1 MIIRKPIDLKVKDLF
16 PNPFRKG
23 VLGYI
28 TSNENPLSK
37 LIYEIFKYLN
47 PGLVVPDYKKYADL
61 HFNSLYGERKLSCLA
76 VMLLDKTVEEEYHAE
91 IYTIDTPGNFVLSDG
106 KFVVTYKIIEDF
118 ISKTLINILSDLY
131 YNKWN
136 KVFETY
142 KLDYDVLSPYNM
154 SITDNT
160 EDTMTSNDKFN
171 TSRDNRQEGT
181 ENSTNNDNTQSSVY
195 AYNSATASPNENSTT
210 DTSLNSTTTQNNT
223 TTGNDNR
230 DYTRD
235 NSIKKTITRKGNIGN
250 TLPQEMIERQR
261 KLLDTLLY
269 DIIFK
274 DIATVIS
281 RERYN
286 Y

>member
-28 TSNENPLSK
+28 TSKPSNLGV
-37 LIYEIFKYLN
+37 LIDTIFKYFQGN
-47 PGLVVPDYKKYADL
+47 STDPNYIKYSDL
-61 HFNSLYGERKLSCLA
+61 YFNSLYGERKLSSLS
-76 VMLLDKTVEEEYHAE
+76 VTLLDKTVEEEYHAE

-118 ISKTLINILSDLY
+118 ISKTLINIISNKY
-131 YNKWN
+131 YNKWY

-142 KLDYDVLSPYNM
+142 KLDYEVLSPYNI

-181 ENSTNNDNTQSSVY
+181 ENSTNNDNTQSNVY
-195 AYNSATASPNENSTT
+195 AYNSVTASPNENSTT
-210 DTSLNSTTTQNNT
+210 VTSLNSTTTQNNT

>member
-28 TSNENPLSK
+28 TSKISDLGF
-37 LIYEIFKYLN
+37 LIDTIFKYFQ
-47 PGLVVPDYKKYADL
+47 GKSTDSDYIKYADL

-76 VMLLDKTVEEEYHAE
+76 VMLLNKTVEEEYHAE

-118 ISKTLINILSDLY
+118 ISKTLINIISNKY

-171 TSRDNRQEGT
+171 TSRDNKQEGT
-181 ENSTNNDNTQSSVY
+181 ENSTNNDNTQSNVY

-210 DTSLNSTTTQNNT
+210 DTTLNSTTTQNNT

>member
-28 TSNENPLSK
+28 TSKISDLGV
-37 LIYEIFKYLN
+37 LIDTIFKYFQGN
-47 PGLVVPDYKKYADL
+47 STDPDYIKYADL

-76 VMLLDKTVEEEYHAE
+76 VMLLNKTVEEEYHAE
-91 IYTIDTPGNFVLSDG
+91 IYTIDTPENFVLSDG

-118 ISKTLINILSDLY
+118 ISKTLFNIISNKY

-171 TSRDNRQEGT
+171 TSRDNKQEGT
-181 ENSTNNDNTQSSVY
+181 ENSTNNDNTQSNVY

-210 DTSLNSTTTQNNT
+210 DTTLNSTTTQNNT

-230 DYTRD
+230 DYTRN

-274 DIATVIS
+274 DIAAVIS

>member
-28 TSNENPLSK
+28 TSNISDIGT
-37 LIYEIFKYLN
+37 LIDSIFTYFQGN
-47 PGLVVPDYKKYADL
+47 TRDPDYIKYSDL
-61 HFNSLYGERKLSCLA
+61 YFNSLYGERKLSCLS

-91 IYTIDTPGNFVLSDG
+91 VYTIDTPGNFVLSDG

-118 ISKTLINILSDLY
+118 ISKTLINIISNKY
-131 YNKWN
+131 YNKWK

-142 KLDYDVLSPYNM
+142 KLDYEVLSPYNM

-181 ENSTNNDNTQSSVY
+181 ENSTNNDTTQSNVY
-195 AYNSATASPNENSTT
+195 AYNSAAASPNENSTT

>member
-23 VLGYI
+23 VLGYL
-28 TSNENPLSK
+28 TSK
-37 LIYEIFKYLN
+37 LSELGILIDTIFKYFQ
-47 PGLVVPDYKKYADL
+47 GSSTDPDYIKYADL

-118 ISKTLINILSDLY
+118 ISKTLFNIISNKY

-160 EDTMTSNDKFN
+160 EDTMTSKDKFN

-181 ENSTNNDNTQSSVY
+181 ENSISNDNTQSSVY

>member
-28 TSNENPLSK
+28 TSKLSELGV
-37 LIYEIFKYLN
+37 LIDTIFKYFQ
-47 PGLVVPDYKKYADL
+47 GTSTDPDYIKYADL

-91 IYTIDTPGNFVLSDG
+91 IYTIDTPGNFVLSNG

-118 ISKTLINILSDLY
+118 ISKTLINIISNKY

-142 KLDYDVLSPYNM
+142 KLDYDVLSPYIM

-160 EDTMTSNDKFN
+160 EDTMTSNDKF
-171 TSRDNRQEGT
+171 
-181 ENSTNNDNTQSSVY
+181 NTQSSVY

-250 TLPQEMIERQR
+250 TLPQEIIERQR

>member
-16 PNPFRKG
+16 PDPFRKG
-23 VLGYI
+23 VLGYL
-28 TSNENPLSK
+28 TSNASDIGT
-37 LIYEIFKYLN
+37 LIDSIFTYFQGN
-47 PGLVVPDYKKYADL
+47 TRDPDYIKYSDL
-61 HFNSLYGERKLSCLA
+61 YFNSLYGERKLSCLS

-118 ISKTLINILSDLY
+118 ISKTLINIISNKY

-142 KLDYDVLSPYNM
+142 KLDYEVLSPYNM

-181 ENSTNNDNTQSSVY
+181 ENSTNNDNTQSNVY
-195 AYNSATASPNENSTT
+195 AYNSVTASPNENSTT

>member
-28 TSNENPLSK
+28 TSKISDLGV
-37 LIYEIFKYLN
+37 LIDTIFKYFQGN
-47 PGLVVPDYKKYADL
+47 SADPDYIKYSDL
-61 HFNSLYGERKLSCLA
+61 YFNSLYGERKLSCLA
-76 VMLLDKTVEEEYHAE
+76 VMLLDKTVNEEYHAE

-106 KFVVTYKIIEDF
+106 KFVATYKIIEDF
-118 ISKTLINILSDLY
+118 ISKTLINIISNKY

-136 KVFETY
+136 KVLETY
-142 KLDYDVLSPYNM
+142 KLDYDVLSPYNI

-171 TSRDNRQEGT
+171 TSRDNKQEGT
-181 ENSTNNDNTQSSVY
+181 ENSINNDNTQSNIY
-195 AYNSATASPNENSTT
+195 AYNSITPSPNENSTT

-223 TTGNDNR
+223 ITGNDNR

-261 KLLDTLLY
+261 KLLDNLLY

-274 DIATVIS
+274 DIAAVIS

>member
-1 MIIRKPIDLKVKDLF
+1 MIIRKSIDLKVKDLF

-23 VLGYI
+23 VLGYL
-28 TSNENPLSK
+28 TSK
-37 LIYEIFKYLN
+37 LSELGVLIDTIFKYFQ
-47 PGLVVPDYKKYADL
+47 GTSTDPDYIKYADL

-76 VMLLDKTVEEEYHAE
+76 VMLLDKTVEEKYHAE

-118 ISKTLINILSDLY
+118 ISKTLFNIISNKY

-160 EDTMTSNDKFN
+160 EDTMTSKDKFN
-171 TSRDNRQEGT
+171 TSRANRQEGT
-181 ENSTNNDNTQSSVY
+181 ENSISNDNTQSSVY

>member
-23 VLGYI
+23 ALGYI
-28 TSNENPLSK
+28 TSNISDIGT
-37 LIYEIFKYLN
+37 LIDSIFTYFQGN
-47 PGLVVPDYKKYADL
+47 TRDPDYIKYSDL
-61 HFNSLYGERKLSCLA
+61 YFNSLYGERKLSCLS

-91 IYTIDTPGNFVLSDG
+91 IYTIDTSENFVLSDG
-106 KFVVTYKIIEDF
+106 KFVVTYKILEDF
-118 ISKTLINILSDLY
+118 ISKTLINIISNKY
-131 YNKWN
+131 YNKWK

-142 KLDYDVLSPYNM
+142 KLDYEVLSPYNM

-160 EDTMTSNDKFN
+160 EDIMTSNDKFN

-181 ENSTNNDNTQSSVY
+181 ENSTNIDITQSNVY
-195 AYNSATASPNENSTT
+195 AYNSDAASPNENSTT

>member
-28 TSNENPLSK
+28 TSNISDIGT
-37 LIYEIFKYLN
+37 LIDSIFTYFQGN
-47 PGLVVPDYKKYADL
+47 TRDPDYIKYSDL
-61 HFNSLYGERKLSCLA
+61 YFNSLYGERKLSCLS
-76 VMLLDKTVEEEYHAE
+76 VMLLDKTVEEEYHVE
-91 IYTIDTPGNFVLSDG
+91 IYTIDTSGNFVLSDG
-106 KFVVTYKIIEDF
+106 KFVATYKIIQDF
-118 ISKTLINILSDLY
+118 ISKTLINIISNKY

-181 ENSTNNDNTQSSVY
+181 ENSTNNDNTQSNVY
-195 AYNSATASPNENSTT
+195 AYNSVTPSPNENSTT

-235 NSIKKTITRKGNIGN
+235 NSIKKIITRKGNIGN
-250 TLPQEMIERQR
+250 TLPQEMLERQR

-274 DIATVIS
+274 DIAAVIS

>member
-28 TSNENPLSK
+28 ISNTSDIGT
-37 LIYEIFKYLN
+37 LIDSIFTYFQGN
-47 PGLVVPDYKKYADL
+47 TRDPDYIKYSDL
-61 HFNSLYGERKLSCLA
+61 YFNSLYGERKLSCLS
-76 VMLLDKTVEEEYHAE
+76 VMLLDKTVEEKYHVE
-91 IYTIDTPGNFVLSDG
+91 IYTIDTSGNFVLSDG
-106 KFVVTYKIIEDF
+106 KFVTTYKIIEDF
-118 ISKTLINILSDLY
+118 ISKTLINIISNKY

-171 TSRDNRQEGT
+171 TSRDNKQEGT
-181 ENSTNNDNTQSSVY
+181 ENSTNNDITQSNVY
-195 AYNSATASPNENSTT
+195 AYNSAAASPNENSTT
-210 DTSLNSTTTQNNT
+210 NTSLNSTTTQNNT

>member
-28 TSNENPLSK
+28 TSKISDLGV
-37 LIYEIFKYLN
+37 LIDTIFKYFQGN
-47 PGLVVPDYKKYADL
+47 STDPDYIKYSDL
-61 HFNSLYGERKLSCLA
+61 YFNSLYGERKLSCLA

-118 ISKTLINILSDLY
+118 ISKTLINIISNKY

-142 KLDYDVLSPYNM
+142 KLDYEVLSPYNM

-171 TSRDNRQEGT
+171 TSRDNKQEGT
-181 ENSTNNDNTQSSVY
+181 ENSTNNDNTQSNVY

>member
-28 TSNENPLSK
+28 TSNISDIGT
-37 LIYEIFKYLN
+37 LIDSIFTYFQGN
-47 PGLVVPDYKKYADL
+47 TRDPDYIKYSDL
-61 HFNSLYGERKLSCLA
+61 YFNSLYGERKLSSLLA
-76 VMLLDKTVEEEYHAE
+76 ILLDKTVEEEYHAE

-118 ISKTLINILSDLY
+118 ISKTLINIISNKY
-131 YNKWN
+131 YNEWN

-142 KLDYDVLSPYNM
+142 KLDYEVLSPYNII
-154 SITDNT
+154 ITDNT

-181 ENSTNNDNTQSSVY
+181 ENSTNNDNTQSNVY
-195 AYNSATASPNENSTT
+195 AYNSVTASPNENSTT

>member
-28 TSNENPLSK
+28 TSNISDIGT
-37 LIYEIFKYLN
+37 LIDSIFTYFQGN
-47 PGLVVPDYKKYADL
+47 TRDPDYIKYSDL
-61 HFNSLYGERKLSCLA
+61 YFNSLYGERKLSCLS
-76 VMLLDKTVEEEYHAE
+76 VMLLDKTIEEEYHAE

-118 ISKTLINILSDLY
+118 ISKTLINIISNKY

-181 ENSTNNDNTQSSVY
+181 ENSTNNDITQSNVY

-210 DTSLNSTTTQNNT
+210 NTTLNSTTTQNNT

-274 DIATVIS
+274 DIAAVIS
-281 RERYN
+281 RDRYN

>member
-1 MIIRKPIDLKVKDLF
+1 MIILKPIDLKVKDLF

-28 TSNENPLSK
+28 TSNISDIGT
-37 LIYEIFKYLN
+37 LIDSIFTYFQGN
-47 PGLVVPDYKKYADL
+47 TRDPDYIKYSDL
-61 HFNSLYGERKLSCLA
+61 YFNSLYGERKLSSLSA
-76 VMLLDKTVEEEYHAE
+76 MLLDKTVEEEYHVE

-118 ISKTLINILSDLY
+118 ISKTLINIISNKY

-181 ENSTNNDNTQSSVY
+181 ENSTNNDNTQSNVY
-195 AYNSATASPNENSTT
+195 AYNSAVASPNENSTT

>member
-28 TSNENPLSK
+28 TSNISDIGT
-37 LIYEIFKYLN
+37 LIDSIFTYFQGN
-47 PGLVVPDYKKYADL
+47 TRDPDYIKYSDL
-61 HFNSLYGERKLSCLA
+61 YFNSLYGERKLSCLA

-118 ISKTLINILSDLY
+118 ISKTLINIISNKY

-195 AYNSATASPNENSTT
+195 AYNSVTASPNENSTT

-261 KLLDTLLY
+261 KLLDTLLH

>member
-28 TSNENPLSK
+28 ISNISDIGT
-37 LIYEIFKYLN
+37 LIDSIFTYFQGN
-47 PGLVVPDYKKYADL
+47 TRDPDYIKYSDL
-61 HFNSLYGERKLSCLA
+61 YFNSLYGERKLSCLS

-118 ISKTLINILSDLY
+118 ISKTLINIISNKY
-131 YNKWN
+131 YNKWK

-142 KLDYDVLSPYNM
+142 KLDYEVLSPYNM

-181 ENSTNNDNTQSSVY
+181 ENSTNNDITQSNVY
-195 AYNSATASPNENSTT
+195 AYNSAAASPNENSTT

>member
-28 TSNENPLSK
+28 TSKLSELGV
-37 LIYEIFKYLN
+37 LIDTIFKYFQRTN
-47 PGLVVPDYKKYADL
+47 TDPDYIKYADL

-76 VMLLDKTVEEEYHAE
+76 VMLLDKTVDEEYHAE

-118 ISKTLINILSDLY
+118 ISKTLINIISNKY

-160 EDTMTSNDKFN
+160 EDTMTSKDKFN

-181 ENSTNNDNTQSSVY
+181 ENSISDDNTQSSVY

-210 DTSLNSTTTQNNT
+210 DTSLNSITTQNNT